1 MTEKSYNW
9 RMMSDAALAEMIGV
23 FVKHHRLS
31 QNKSQKE
38 LAGDAG
44 ISRSTLALLEKGEK
58 ITMG

>member
-9 RMMSDAALAEMIGV
+9 RMMSDAALVEMISV

-31 QNKSQKE
+31 QNKSQEE

-44 ISRSTLALLEKGEK
+44 ISRSTIALLEKGEK